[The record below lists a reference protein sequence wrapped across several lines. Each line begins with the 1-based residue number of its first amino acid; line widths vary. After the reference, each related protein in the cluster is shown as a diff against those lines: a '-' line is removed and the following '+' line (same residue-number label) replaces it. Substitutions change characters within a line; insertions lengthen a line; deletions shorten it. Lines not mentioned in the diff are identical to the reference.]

1 MIIRELPNGQL
12 LCINQT
18 SHALMAEE
26 FCRHWG
32 NQDFARPAPYSA
44 VMLGIS
50 QHDNGWYEWEC
61 SPNLRQDGYP
71 EDFIYVSDL
80 LGKLALWRR
89 GIQRL
94 YAQHPYAALLL
105 SRHAALLY
113 EGDLRQGL
121 PEEARTPT
129 LAFLEEQKQLLA
141 ATSRQLHAD
150 RLIGPAL
157 AEEVLEAN
165 TWLLK
170 FGDSASL
177 QVIVPW
183 AQERTFARCPL
194 DFRGAYQPIHMRYDS
209 ATIHFEPWPFG
220 VEHFTVT
227 IHGKVL
233 NQRIFR
239 HAAEYHAALAEAP
252 WQRLTWQVV
261 QNG

>member
-18 SHALMAEE
+18 THALMAEE

-32 NQDFARPAPYSA
+32 NQDFARPTPYSA

-50 QHDNGWYEWEC
+50 QHDNGWYEWERT
-61 SPNLRQDGYP
+61 PQLRQDGYP
-71 EDFIYVSDL
+71 EDFMHRADL

-89 GIQRL
+89 GIKRL

-113 EGDLRQGL
+113 KGDLRQGL
-121 PEEARTPT
+121 PEEMRQPT
-129 LAFLEEQKQLLA
+129 AQFIQEQDQLQA
-141 ATSRQLHAD
+141 AVVKEMHNDPLV
-150 RLIGPAL
+150 GPAL
-157 AEEVLEAN
+157 AAEVVEAN

-183 AQERTFARCPL
+183 AQERTLARCPV
-194 DFRGAYQPIHMRYDS
+194 DFYRAYQAIRMTYDTS
-209 ATIHFEPWPFG
+209 TIHFDPWPFA
-220 VEHFTVT
+220 VEQFTVT
-227 IHGKVL
+227 IHGKLL
-233 NQRIFR
+233 NQRTF
-239 HAAEYHAALAEAP
+239 HHEEAYHAALAEAP
-252 WQRLTWQVV
+252 WQRLSWQVV
-261 QNG
+261 QHG